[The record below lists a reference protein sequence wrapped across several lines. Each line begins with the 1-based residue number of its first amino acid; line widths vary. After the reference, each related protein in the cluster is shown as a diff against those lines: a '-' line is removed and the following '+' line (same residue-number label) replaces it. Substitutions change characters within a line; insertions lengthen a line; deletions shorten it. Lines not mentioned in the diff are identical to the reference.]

1 MQRNFFISVLFVFTC
16 FFSGYSQTG
25 KVYFCNLQKLI
36 KSNVEQDFKIWSKK
50 DVAESSADYRLRM
63 SKQKEKIEEFKN
75 NAIAYYKKEYIPKI
89 NLKNYTV
96 SEYDADKQVFKINWD
111 IVGDFFLPVSRQYA
125 RNFKENEDKIIFKN
139 VDFVI
144 YNNSWLIS
152 YIEVY
157 NPEDNRSFY
166 YDLTKEPGYNPKN
179 YTVNVAVPLID
190 MKQYEVADQ
199 IQPQKNE
206 TLINPAVTPDVDI
219 NIPASSVQ
227 KENTYALIIGNE
239 DYSSFQTGL
248 SSEVNVDFAVNDAVV
263 FKEYCVK
270 TLGIR
275 EKQVK
280 LLKNATA
287 TIMKQGISW
296 LNNLAKIDSGKAE
309 IIFYY
314 SGHGLPHEM
323 TKQPYLIP
331 VDVSGNNIED
341 GIRLSDVFHKLSQY
355 PSKRITIFLDACF
368 SGGARNQGLLAMKGV
383 KIKPD
388 TVSASGNMVAFCS
401 STGDES
407 SGVYRENKHGF
418 MTYFLLKRLQE
429 TAGDVTYKDLGS
441 YIIEK
446 VIKETSLE
454 SKPQTPQVLYSPQLE
469 KIWESWRMK

>member
-1 MQRNFFISVLFVFTC
+1 MKRIIIISVLIFFTC
-16 FFSGYSQTG
+16 TFTGRSQTG

-36 KSNVEQDFKIWSKK
+36 KGNVEQDFKTWSKK
-50 DVAESSADYRLRM
+50 DVAESVADYRLRM
-63 SKQKEKIEEFKN
+63 SKQKEKIEELKN
-75 NAIAYYKKEYIPKI
+75 NAIAYYKKEYISHI

-96 SEYDADKQVFKINWD
+96 SEYDADNQVFKINWD
-111 IVGDFFLPVSRQYA
+111 LAGEFLLPVSRQYA
-125 RNFKENEDKIIFKN
+125 RSFKESESRITFKN
-139 VDFVI
+139 VDFVV
-144 YNNSWLIS
+144 YNNTWKLS

-157 NPEDNRSFY
+157 NPDDNRSFY
-166 YDLTKEPGYNPKN
+166 YDITREQGYNAKN
-179 YTVNVAVPLID
+179 YTVNVSVPLVD
-190 MKQYEVADQ
+190 MKPYEVTEN

-206 TLINPAVTPDVDI
+206 AILNPSVTPDVDI
-219 NIPASSVQ
+219 NIPVNSEQ

-248 SSEVNVDFAVNDAVV
+248 SNEVNVDFAVNDAVI

-287 TIMKQGISW
+287 TIMKQGLSW
-296 LNNLAKIDSGKAE
+296 LNNLTKIDSGKAE

-314 SGHGLPHEM
+314 SGHGLPHEV

-331 VDVSGNNIED
+331 VDVSGNNVED
-341 GIRLSDVFHKLSQY
+341 GIKLADAFLKLSQY
-355 PSKRITIFLDACF
+355 PSKKVTVFIDACF

-388 TVSASGNMVAFCS
+388 TVAASGNMVAFCS

-418 MTYFLLKRLQE
+418 MTYFLLKKLKE

-441 YIIEK
+441 FIVEK

-454 SKPQTPQVLYSPQLE
+454 SKPQTPQVLYSPRLE